1 MTSDNPYRPPVAT
14 PPDVI
19 DAAPEPELSPR
30 PISVWL
36 MIVALA
42 LLSLAALFGETML
55 VSDVTRGAPRA
66 STHAMLVTL
75 LVIQAV
81 KLLVG
86 VTLMIG
92 LWRRRRWARWLGLL
106 CCAGLVVFSVMR
118 RDQSV
123 HASDAERAGG
133 DLAQYVLLPALC
145 VWWGWALAFS
155 AKGRRYFGLLPAE
168 AR

>member
-14 PPDVI
+14 PPDAAD
-19 DAAPEPELSPR
+19 DAPALEPPPR

-55 VSDVTRGAPRA
+55 VSDVTSLAPRV
-66 STHAMLVTL
+66 SSHAMLATL

-81 KLLVG
+81 KLAAG

-92 LWRRRRWARWLGLL
+92 LWRRRPWARWLGLL

-118 RDQSV
+118 QDHSV
-123 HASDAERAGG
+123 HANDAERAGG
-133 DLAQYVLLPALC
+133 ELAQYVLLPLLC
-145 VWWGWALAFS
+145 LWWGWALAFS
-155 AKGRRYFGLLPAE
+155 AKGRRYF